1 MSDKRFYKKRLSL
14 AISTALLTMLSATT
28 FAQETT
34 EKDIEVI
41 EVKGIRG
48 SMVKAMDIKRTA
60 SGVVDAIAAED
71 IGKFPDQNL
80 AESMQRVSGVSIDR
94 AGGEGQKIT
103 VRGFGPEFN
112 NVLVNGR
119 KIASDSGGR
128 DFNFDIIA
136 AELVS
141 GVDIFKTSKAELQS
155 GGIGSTVNIQTA
167 EPFAIGEFKA
177 VGSVKAQY
185 DDNSGETSPQF
196 SGLISNTFAD
206 DTFGLLASFSHQ
218 QTQGR
223 SDEAQ
228 VDNWVADSNVPNSK
242 NAAHTFF
249 PQNYDHRVVFD
260 ERTRTGGTLVLQY
273 KPTSNLE
280 ITADALYSEFEVETT
295 SSAMGL
301 WFNAD
306 DVENVQLDGNGTV
319 IAFDEEKN
327 GATDFHSRTFDR
339 KSDLTAFGIAA
350 EWQVSDDLA
359 LNFDVSTSTANQ
371 VDPKGNANTM
381 SNVGY
386 WNKVSWDHTQGNQ
399 LPSLGDYDQPS
410 IIPTSPDGKEYGG
423 GEGYVS
429 GHYLEPSNV
438 MSNVMLQNGSD
449 IEDEI
454 TQIKM
459 DGQYTLDVGPLT
471 NLSFGVLASSQT
483 KEVKNFDNGSSA
495 CGPALNN
502 ADGGAF
508 CYNQQLD
515 IPDEYFTTF
524 DAGSGFLSGLSGTVP
539 SQWLQHDPAKM
550 FAFLDAQAKAGG
562 PNWDPSSNF
571 TYDNTAPVS
580 AYTIEE
586 DVIELY
592 ASLDLEGEFGDMPWS
607 ANVGV
612 RYSQTD
618 VSVQGQQDTLT
629 SLTFQDPTAFNPN
642 YNGTAIIS
650 ESSDYDN
657 LLPNVNFNLELTED
671 LLARF
676 AYSQS
681 ITRPTLSQIS
691 PAEVIGATR
700 PGGILTS
707 SAGNSALKP
716 FESDNIDLSLEWY
729 YDEGSYLSGGY
740 FQKDVANFIVTS
752 FRPTTYAGVTDPS
765 TGDDTTAA
773 DANDEIAQFTLSY
786 PTNGRD
792 TTVDGFEIAVQ
803 HAFGE
808 SGFGVM
814 ANMTVVNSDAELD
827 VNDLEQSFALTGLSD
842 SQNFIVYYEKHGIQL
857 RLAYNQR
864 DSFLQSLDQ
873 PSGGSEP
880 TFVEEYHQFD
890 FSGSYDFTENM
901 TVFFEGTNI
910 TGEETLKHG
919 RYANHFLSA
928 QDTGARYSLGVR
940 GSF

>member
-1 MSDKRFYKKRLSL
+1 MSDKKFYKKRLNL

-28 FAQETT
+28 FAEETA

-94 AGGEGQKIT
+94 SGGEGQKIT

-141 GVDIFKTSKAELQS
+141 GVDIYKTSKAELQS

-196 SGLISNTFAD
+196 SGLISDVSD
-206 DTFGLLASFSHQ
+206 DGNFGVLASFSHQ

-228 VDNWVADSNVPNSK
+228 VDNWVANSGLSADEIIGSPTE
-242 NAAHTFF
+242 NTFF

-280 ITADALYSEFEVETT
+280 ITADALYSEFEVET
-295 SSAMGL
+295 SSSSMGL
-301 WFNAD
+301 WFNAGD
-306 DVENVQLDGNGTV
+306 IENIQLDENGSV
-319 IAFDEEKN
+319 IAFDETVN

-350 EWQVSDDLA
+350 EWQVSDNLA
-359 LNFDVSTSTANQ
+359 LNFDVSTSTSNQ
-371 VDPKGNANTM
+371 SDPNGNANTM

-399 LPSLGDYDQPS
+399 LPSLGDFDQPS
-410 IIPTSPDGKEYGG
+410 TIPTSPDGKEYGG

-429 GHYLEPSNV
+429 GHYLDPSNV

-454 TQIKM
+454 SQIKM

-483 KEVKNFDNGSSA
+483 KEVKNFDNGPSA
-495 CGPALNN
+495 CGPS
-502 ADGGAF
+502 DVM
-508 CYNQQLD
+508 CYNQNLNV
-515 IPDEYFTTF
+515 PEEYFTTF

-539 SQWLQHDPAKM
+539 TQWLQHDPAKM
-550 FAFLDAQAKAGG
+550 FAFLNQQISQGG
-562 PNWDPSSNF
+562 PTWDPDSDF
-571 TYDNTAPVS
+571 TYDNSSPVS

-586 DVIELY
+586 DVIEIY

-612 RYSQTD
+612 RYAQTD
-618 VSVQGQQDTLT
+618 VSVAGQQDTLT
-629 SLTFQDPTAFNPN
+629 SLTFQDPTAFTAN
-642 YNGTAIIS
+642 YGATAIIS
-650 ESSDYDN
+650 ENSDYDN
-657 LLPNVNFNLELTED
+657 LMPNVNFNLELTEN

-691 PAEVIGATR
+691 PAEVIGSTR

-765 TGDDTTAA
+765 TGDDSTDA
-773 DANDEIAQFTLSY
+773 DSNDEIAQFTLSY

-842 SQNFIVYYEKHGIQL
+842 SQNFIVYYEKYGIQL

-864 DSFLQSLDQ
+864 DGFLQSLDQ

-890 FSGSYDFTENM
+890 FSGSYDFNEHV

-928 QDTGARYSLGVR
+928 QDTGARYSFGVR